1 MRDLI
6 DKASQEVVWSNKKKK
21 KKKKKLNKFLIYNL
35 NY

>member
-21 KKKKKLNKFLIYNL
+21 KKKKKLNKFFIYNL